1 MPAVEASALEKHR
14 NSSVSATSA
23 ALMKRNGRSAS
34 AFPQP
39 LQRHETDDIKEEPT
53 MIVHPEPS
61 AIIPDRRI
69 YERRESGVRSYAR
82 SMPRQFVRAQGVW
95 MHDSN
100 GGRYLDFLSGCSR
113 SEEHTSELQSLMRIS
128 YAVFCLKKQMINNEF
143 TSTHKRK

>member
-61 AIIPDRRI
+61 AK
-69 YERRESGVRSYAR
+69 
-82 SMPRQFVRAQGVW
+82 
-95 MHDSN
+95 
-100 GGRYLDFLSGCSR
+100 
-113 SEEHTSELQSLMRIS
+113 SEEHTSALQSLMRIS
-128 YAVFCLKKQMINNEF
+128 YAVFCLKKTKIT
-143 TSTHKRK
+143 TSPTTYTNIYTT

>member
-1 MPAVEASALEKHR
+1 MEFRRVLFRSRPKTPPHGPCSKAMPAVEASALEKHR

-69 YERRESGVRSYAR
+69 YERSEYEIG
-82 SMPRQFVRAQGVW
+82 RAHV
-95 MHDSN
+95 
-100 GGRYLDFLSGCSR
+100 
-113 SEEHTSELQSLMRIS
+113 
-128 YAVFCLKKQMINNEF
+128 
-143 TSTHKRK
+143 

>member
-1 MPAVEASALEKHR
+1 
-14 NSSVSATSA
+14 
-23 ALMKRNGRSAS
+23 MKRNGRSAS

-69 YERRESGVRSYAR
+69 YERRESGLRSSAR

-95 MHDSN
+95 RHDSN
-100 GGRYLDFLSGCSR
+100 GGSEERRVGKACVSR
-113 SEEHTSELQSLMRIS
+113 SRSRWAPDHETKN
-128 YAVFCLKKQMINNEF
+128 KKTN
-143 TSTHKRK
+143 KR

>member
-1 MPAVEASALEKHR
+1 MEFRRVLFRSRPKTPPHGPCSKAMPAVEASALEKHR

-69 YERRESGVRSYAR
+69 YARRESGVRSNAR
-82 SMPRQFVRAQGVW
+82 SLPRQFVR
-95 MHDSN
+95 
-100 GGRYLDFLSGCSR
+100 
-113 SEEHTSELQSLMRIS
+113 
-128 YAVFCLKKQMINNEF
+128 
-143 TSTHKRK
+143 

>member
-1 MPAVEASALEKHR
+1 
-14 NSSVSATSA
+14 
-23 ALMKRNGRSAS
+23 MKRNGRSAS

-82 SMPRQFVRAQGVW
+82 SMPRQFVRDRKSVVKGKSVSVRV
-95 MHDSN
+95 DL
-100 GGRYLDFLSGCSR
+100 GGCRIIKKNNRYRVDVK
-113 SEEHTSELQSLMRIS
+113 HVKDNTRIK
-128 YAVFCLKKQMINNEF
+128 YANCI
-143 TSTHKRK
+143 HK

>member
-1 MPAVEASALEKHR
+1 MEFRRVLFRSRPKTPPHGPCSKAMPAVEASALEKHR

-39 LQRHETDDIKEEPT
+39 LQRHETDAIKEEPT
-53 MIVHPEPS
+53 MIVHTEPS

-82 SMPRQFVRAQGVW
+82 SMQRQFVSAQGV
-95 MHDSN
+95 
-100 GGRYLDFLSGCSR
+100 
-113 SEEHTSELQSLMRIS
+113 
-128 YAVFCLKKQMINNEF
+128 
-143 TSTHKRK
+143 

>member
-34 AFPQP
+34 AFAQP
-39 LQRHETDDIKEEPT
+39 LQRHETDDTKEEPT

-61 AIIPDRRI
+61 AFIPDRRI
-69 YERRESGVRSYAR
+69 HERRESGVRRYAR

-95 MHDSN
+95 MQDRHEIRRATVGEE
-100 GGRYLDFLSGCSR
+100 GGRTSR
-113 SEEHTSELQSLMRIS
+113 SRGAQYH
-128 YAVFCLKKQMINNEF
+128 
-143 TSTHKRK
+143 